1 MKKRT
6 VVLAGDIGG
15 TKTNLAL
22 FVRGEERPSP
32 SAFESYPSPEASN
45 LESIVGRFLTNHPA
59 AVSSACFGVA
69 GPVVNGK
76 CRTTNLPWEV
86 SEARLAKAFGWE
98 RVRLIND
105 LTATAMA
112 IPHLKRREVATLNK
126 GRPQRGGTLALVAP
140 GTGLGQGLVVIYHNR
155 PLPIPSEGGHV
166 DFAPTNE
173 HEVELWRA
181 LKKKFNHVSVERIA
195 SGPGLGNIYTW
206 LKESGRYEEPQ
217 WLKELFLEGDPA
229 KVIAENG
236 LAERHPLCVEA
247 LRTFVSI
254 LGAVAGNLALTGM
267 ATGGVYLGG
276 GIPPKILPALKT
288 GPFMRAFTD
297 KGRFRGL
304 LEKIPVRVIMNE
316 GAALLG
322 AAECA
327 FQAVERSARH

>member
-1 MKKRT
+1 MKEKT
-6 VVLAGDIGG
+6 MVLAGDIGG

-32 SAFESYPSPEASN
+32 SVFESYPSGEASN
-45 LESIVGRFLTNHPA
+45 LESIVRRFLSNHPT
-59 AVSSACFGVA
+59 AVSSACFGIA

-76 CRTTNLPWEV
+76 CKTTNLPWEV
-86 SEARLAKAFGWE
+86 SEARLAKAFSWE

-112 IPHLKRREVATLNK
+112 IPLLRRRELAALNK
-126 GRPQRGGTLALVAP
+126 GRSQEGGTLALVAP
-140 GTGLGQGLVVIYHNR
+140 GTGLGQGLVVFHQNG

-173 HEVELWRA
+173 GEVELWRS
-181 LKKKFNHVSVERIA
+181 LKKKFDHVSVERIA
-195 SGPGLGNIYTW
+195 SGPGLGNLYAW
-206 LKESGRYEEPQ
+206 LKESGRYREPR
-217 WLKELFLEGDPA
+217 WLKERLLEEDPA

-236 LAERHPLCVEA
+236 LAEKEPLCVEA
-247 LRTFVSI
+247 LRIFVSI

-304 LEKIPVRVIMNE
+304 LEKIPVRVILNE
-316 GAALLG
+316 GTALLG

-327 FQAVERSARH
+327 FQTVER